1 LTRLRQKNPNQLAD
15 ARFSPRV
22 FTDSFVRLGPP
33 LMLSPRLLAVRRTP
47 GRIFFVFLYPNA
59 TLYVP

>member
-1 LTRLRQKNPNQLAD
+1 LTRLRQKNPNQLAE

-22 FTDSFVRLGPP
+22 FTESFAPFGPP
-33 LMLSPRLLAVRRTP
+33 LTLSPRLLAVRRTP

-59 TLYVP
+59 TLYIP